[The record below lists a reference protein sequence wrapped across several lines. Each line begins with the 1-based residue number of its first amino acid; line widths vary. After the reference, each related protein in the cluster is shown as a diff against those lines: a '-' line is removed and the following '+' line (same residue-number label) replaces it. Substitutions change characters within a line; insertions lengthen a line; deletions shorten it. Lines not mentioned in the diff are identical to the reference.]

1 MRVFL
6 KLTAL
11 VFQAVLP
18 AAVVTIIAHLTA
30 LPRSEWQWVEYSF
43 VVVLV
48 GFASIIAISLI
59 WRLLE
64 WLYNLAV
71 RRYTDN
77 S

>member
-1 MRVFL
+1 MFL
-6 KLTAL
+6 RLAAL

-18 AAVVTIIAHLTA
+18 AAMVIIIAHLTA
-30 LPRSEWQWVEYSF
+30 LPRSEWQEVEYSLAA
-43 VVVLV
+43 VLV
-48 GFASIIAISLI
+48 GFASIIAIALI

-64 WLYNLAV
+64 WLHNLAV

>member
-1 MRVFL
+1 VFL

-18 AAVVTIIAHLTA
+18 AAMVIIIAHLTA
-30 LPRSEWQWVEYSF
+30 QWVEYSF
-43 VVVLV
+43 AVVLV

-64 WLYNLAV
+64 WFYNLAV